1 MSEIMLFCAS
11 AGICMLALKRQRPV
25 SMSTATNFFRCS
37 KCQTG
42 LCLYRSSMGP
52 GQTGAASA
60 GMAERNSHRPNGT
73 VNGNSSQYVI

>member
-1 MSEIMLFCAS
+1 MYLCEACEHAY
-11 AGICMLALKRQRPV
+11 
-25 SMSTATNFFRCS
+25 STDLFRCPA
-37 KCQTG
+37 CQPG

-52 GQTGAASA
+52 GQNGAASA